1 MLNEQFKKLDLI
13 FKNKNQKEM
22 CNFFSTELVD
32 MDAPEYKEIIEYEPY
47 KFIEQIHKARLSSQY
62 ISFTFIYCPWQDYT
76 IYGYEDIIDILEL
89 QDPFV
94 FETAIHKKDFNE
106 QRLISMI
113 LFSNHLKMNMYT
125 SMSDYKGVRRNS
137 SNLYGSRMINID
149 LDVYNTI
156 YENYED
162 DELLIE
168 MQPYFDKVGIQ
179 PSVYI
184 NSGNGKY
191 ISFILDSN
199 INLKLS
205 SMKDLYQNV
214 CKKMIDLLS
223 PFGADKKCSDPT
235 HVFRVPGS
243 VNMKTNEQAYIVF
256 LDESKTTNISMLA
269 ERLGI
274 PKVKKEKK
282 TLKKSKKK
290 YTTSKTMAKS
300 KYSKVNEQRH
310 EDLLDLIEM
319 RNYDIEGHRD
329 LFFHIM
335 SVNCFYM
342 GMPEEEVYAVIDDLN
357 NQLKNPL
364 STIKPIV
371 KYAKENFDKYLEDE
385 TKAVKYTNK
394 DIVALLDITTSEQ
407 KEMQQFIDEK
417 EAQDRRRESKKP
429 FNDEF
434 KEMSKQSNKEKKKKI
449 VEEMTAYRLKY
460 LAINKQIAQHF
471 YLDERT
477 VTKLIGKEPKYVTIG
492 LMTKEK
498 LVLYYSNL
506 HYSINQISEML
517 GISEISVKKY
527 RSRNKKIDGIYYF

>member
-1 MLNEQFKKLDLI
+1 
-13 FKNKNQKEM
+13 M

-32 MDAPEYKEIIEYEPY
+32 TDAPEYIEIKKYEPY
-47 KFIEQIHKARLSSQY
+47 SFIEQIHKARLSSQY

-76 IYGYEDIIDILEL
+76 IYGYKDIIDILEL

-94 FETAIHKKDFNE
+94 FEVAIHKKDFNE

-113 LFSNHLKMNMYT
+113 IFSNHLKMNMYT

-162 DELLIE
+162 DELLME

-184 NSGNGKY
+184 NSGHGKY

-243 VNMKTNEQAYIVF
+243 LNMKTNEQAYIVF

-310 EDLLDLIEM
+310 EDLLQYLEM

-342 GMPEEEVYAVIDDLN
+342 GMPEEEVYSIIDDLN

-371 KYAKENFDKYLEDE
+371 KYAKENFNKYLEDE

-394 DIVALLDITTSEQ
+394 DIVALLDITPGEQ
-407 KEMQQFIDEK
+407 KEMFQFIEQNELEIRRQESISQYNIGVKEK
-417 EAQDRRRESKKP
+417 LKTIT
-429 FNDEF
+429 
-434 KEMSKQSNKEKKKKI
+434 KEKKEKLI
-449 VEEMTAYRLKY
+449 EEMNAYRLKY
-460 LAINKQIAQHF
+460 LATNKQIAQYF
-471 YLDERT
+471 VIDERT
-477 VTKLIGKEPKYVTIG
+477 VTNLIGKEPKYVTIG

-506 HYSINQISEML
+506 HYSINQISTIL
-517 GISEISVKKY
+517 GISERMIRKY
-527 RSRNKKIDGIYYF
+527 RNRYTKIDGVYQF

>member
-13 FKNKNQKEM
+13 FKNRNQKEM

-364 STIKPIV
+364 STIKPIL

-394 DIVALLDITTSEQ
+394 DIVALLDITPSEQ

-477 VTKLIGKEPKYVTIG
+477 VTKLIGKEPKYVTVG

>member
-1 MLNEQFKKLDLI
+1 MLNEQFEKLDLI

-32 MDAPEYKEIIEYEPY
+32 TDAPKYIKIKKYEPY
-47 KFIEQIHKARLSSQY
+47 SFIEQIHKARLSSQY

-76 IYGYEDIIDILEL
+76 IYGYKDIIDILEL

-94 FETAIHKKDFNE
+94 FEVAIHKKDFNE
-106 QRLISMI
+106 QRLISMVV
-113 LFSNHLKMNMYT
+113 FSNYLKMNMYT

-137 SNLYGSRMINID
+137 GNLYGSRMINID
-149 LDVYNTI
+149 LDVYNTK
-156 YENYED
+156 YEDYED
-162 DELLIE
+162 DELLME
-168 MQPYFDKVGIQ
+168 MQPYLDKVGIQ

-184 NSGNGKY
+184 NSGHGKY

-214 CKKMIDLLS
+214 CKKLIDLLS

-243 VNMKTNEQAYIVF
+243 LNMKTNEQAYIVF
-256 LDESKTTNISMLA
+256 LDENKTTNISMLG

-394 DIVALLDITTSEQ
+394 DIVALLDITPSEQ

-477 VTKLIGKEPKYVTIG
+477 VTKLIGKEPKYVKVG

>member
-1 MLNEQFKKLDLI
+1 MLNEQFEKLDLI
-13 FKNKNQKEM
+13 FKNRNQKEM

-32 MDAPEYKEIIEYEPY
+32 TDAPEYKEIKEYEPY
-47 KFIEQIHKARLSSQY
+47 KFIEQIHKARLNSQY

-76 IYGYEDIIDILEL
+76 IYGYEDIIDILE
-89 QDPFV
+89 QQEPFV
-94 FETAIHKKDFNE
+94 FEVAISKKDFNE

-113 LFSNHLKMNMYT
+113 IFSNQLKMNMYT

-137 SNLYGSRMINID
+137 SNLYGSRVINID
-149 LDVYNTI
+149 LDVYNTK
-156 YENYED
+156 YVDYED

-184 NSGNGKY
+184 NSGHGKY

-214 CKKMIDLLS
+214 CKKLIDLLS

-243 VNMKTNEQAYIVF
+243 FNMKTNEQSYIVS
-256 LDESKTTNISMLA
+256 LDESKITNISMLA
-269 ERLGI
+269 EKLGI

-290 YTTSKTMAKS
+290 YTTSRTMAKS

-335 SVNCFYM
+335 SINCFYM
-342 GMPEEEVYAVIDDLN
+342 GMSKEEVYSIIEDLN

-394 DIVALLDITTSEQ
+394 DIVALLDITSGEQ
-407 KEMQQFIDEK
+407 KKMQQFIDKK

-434 KEMSKQSNKEKKKKI
+434 KEMSKQSNKEKKKKLI
-449 VEEMTAYRLKY
+449 EEMLAYRLQY
-460 LAINKQIAQHF
+460 LATNKQIAQHF

-477 VTKLIGKEPKYVTIG
+477 VFKLIGKEPKYVTIG

-506 HYSINQISEML
+506 HYSINQISTIL
-517 GISEISVKKY
+517 GISERMIRKY
-527 RSRNKKIDGIYYF
+527 RNKNTKIDGVYQF

>member
-342 GMPEEEVYAVIDDLN
+342 GMSEEEVYAIIDDLN
-357 NQLKNPL
+357 NQLKNTL
-364 STIKPIV
+364 SNIKPIV
-371 KYAKENFDKYLEDE
+371 KYAKENFEKYLEDE

-394 DIVALLDITTSEQ
+394 DIVALLDITPSEQ
-407 KEMQQFIDEK
+407 KEMQQFIDKK
-417 EAQDRRRESKKP
+417 EAQNRRNSSSKS
-429 FNDEF
+429 FNED
-434 KEMSKQSNKEKKKKI
+434 KNNARKQIIKEKKEKLI
-449 VEEMTAYRLKY
+449 EEMLAYRLKY
-460 LAINKQIAQHF
+460 LATNKQIAQYF
-471 YLDERT
+471 VIDERT
-477 VTKLIGKEPKYVTIG
+477 VTNLIGKEPKYVTIG

-527 RSRNKKIDGIYYF
+527 RSRNKKIDGIYHF

>member
-1 MLNEQFKKLDLI
+1 
-13 FKNKNQKEM
+13 
-22 CNFFSTELVD
+22 
-32 MDAPEYKEIIEYEPY
+32 
-47 KFIEQIHKARLSSQY
+47 
-62 ISFTFIYCPWQDYT
+62 
-76 IYGYEDIIDILEL
+76 
-89 QDPFV
+89 
-94 FETAIHKKDFNE
+94 
-106 QRLISMI
+106 
-113 LFSNHLKMNMYT
+113 
-125 SMSDYKGVRRNS
+125 
-137 SNLYGSRMINID
+137 
-149 LDVYNTI
+149 
-156 YENYED
+156 
-162 DELLIE
+162 
-168 MQPYFDKVGIQ
+168 
-179 PSVYI
+179 
-184 NSGNGKY
+184 
-191 ISFILDSN
+191 
-199 INLKLS
+199 
-205 SMKDLYQNV
+205 
-214 CKKMIDLLS
+214 
-223 PFGADKKCSDPT
+223 
-235 HVFRVPGS
+235 
-243 VNMKTNEQAYIVF
+243 MKTNEQAYIVF

-394 DIVALLDITTSEQ
+394 DIVALLDITPSEQ

-477 VTKLIGKEPKYVTIG
+477 VTKLIGKEPKYVTVG